1 MKEVLIRP
9 ELCMG
14 CRSCEIACAVE
25 HSESKNLFAAIMEKP
40 TPQKRIYVEYVPEY
54 NAAIPMTCRH
64 CEDAPCTTVCPT
76 KALKQ
81 DEITRVVTHSTD
93 LCIGCWACSMVCNY
107 GVIGRQKEAR
117 VAVKCNLCPGRE
129 IPACVEACPTNALV
143 FLEVKKLSGVKR
155 TEAALKLA
163 RGMQGKAL

>member
-1 MKEVLIRP
+1 
-9 ELCMG
+9 
-14 CRSCEIACAVE
+14 
-25 HSESKNLFAAIMEKP
+25 
-40 TPQKRIYVEYVPEY
+40 
-54 NAAIPMTCRH
+54 
-64 CEDAPCTTVCPT
+64 
-76 KALKQ
+76 
-81 DEITRVVTHSTD
+81 
-93 LCIGCWACSMVCNY
+93 MVCNY

-117 VAVKCNLCPGRE
+117 VAVKCDLCPGRE